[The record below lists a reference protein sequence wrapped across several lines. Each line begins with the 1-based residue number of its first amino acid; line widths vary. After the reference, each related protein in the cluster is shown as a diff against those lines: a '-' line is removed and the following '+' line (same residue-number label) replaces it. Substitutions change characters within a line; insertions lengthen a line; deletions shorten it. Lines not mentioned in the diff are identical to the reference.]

1 MEPYLIANEAGISIF
16 FLTLLKSF
24 LDNTI
29 KGEPSFHH
37 IFLYASADF
46 FGLVFN
52 IIPLTNNHLKK

>member
-1 MEPYLIANEAGISIF
+1 MTSLTPLSTSFFNPFFIDMDPYLIASETGISIF

-37 IFLYASADF
+37 IFL
-46 FGLVFN
+46 
-52 IIPLTNNHLKK
+52 